1 MKRPLPKKL
10 LEWLKSDDDYTESA
24 EKSLSDLSKQL
35 LGIGAA
41 LATLITLLLQPFRF
55 LHDQAN
61 NYNLPTVAIPL
72 PQNKDQQINLL
83 LAQLGVALSANRVFF
98 WTYHEEKN
106 SVILRYKNQW
116 GYSGDDKYIVSPPDS
131 PQVSGHQLSRFR
143 AHQKLLCF
151 TLMLPE
157 LPPKSLLARQ
167 LKNRGANLQIS
178 CPVSFSVGKNS
189 IVGAIAVEFNHA
201 EVDDTEAFRAL
212 SQYAEKIS
220 GL

>member
-1 MKRPLPKKL
+1 VKSPFPKRILN
-10 LEWLKSDDDYTESA
+10 WLKSADDYTESA

-41 LATLITLLLQPFRF
+41 LAGIVTLLIHPIRF
-55 LHDQAN
+55 VKEQAK

-72 PQNKDQQINLL
+72 PQSKSQKINKI
-83 LAQLGVALSANRVFF
+83 LAELGVALSASRVFF

-106 SVILRYKNQW
+106 SVILRYENQW
-116 GYSGDDKYIVSPPDS
+116 GFSSDDKYVVSPPDS

-151 TLMLPE
+151 TLNLSE

-167 LKNRGANLQIS
+167 FKNRGTNLQIS
-178 CPVSFSVGKNS
+178 CPVKFLVDQS
-189 IVGAIAVEFNHA
+189 IVYGAIAVEF
-201 EVDDTEAFRAL
+201 EQDEIDDVEAIRAL
-212 SQYAEKIS
+212 SQYGEKIS

>member
-1 MKRPLPKKL
+1 VKSPLSKKIL
-10 LEWLKSDDDYTESA
+10 NWLKSADDYTESA

-41 LATLITLLLQPFRF
+41 LATLFTLLLAPLRI
-55 LHDQAN
+55 LYDQAK

-83 LAQLGVALSANRVFF
+83 LAELGIALSASRAFF

-116 GYSGDDKYIVSPPDS
+116 GFSGDDKYIVSPPDS
-131 PQVSGHQLSRFR
+131 PQVSGAQLSRFR

-151 TLMLPE
+151 TLKLSDLP
-157 LPPKSLLARQ
+157 KSSLLARQ
-167 LKNRGANLQIS
+167 FAIRRTATEIS
-178 CPVSFSVGKNS
+178 CPVSFLVGKS
-189 IVGAIAVEFNHA
+189 LIVGAIAVEF
-201 EVDDTEAFRAL
+201 EQDEIDDTEALRAL
-212 SQYAEKIS
+212 TQYAEKIS